1 MKEWFASATPEVKRT
16 KENPPTISESLAI
29 LKTRF
34 DKNSI
39 IYEDWHKE
47 EEEFAKYS
55 FDENGNRVTTSTF
68 LQELGGAEAPVPGA
82 MPQAKPKTTTTID
95 ELTKQLEKLTI
106 AVNAV
111 KDGTV
116 ERVPQ
121 PPATLEELRDRVDQL
136 TQMLNNGGSGGFRMN
151 QGSDSATRRCFMCGG
166 ICGENG
172 THPIGLRFCPETVRL
187 VNEHLVTFDP
197 QRMRYVMPDGRDL
210 PVVPRGW
217 AGGVASFIRNNQ
229 NNVAVPQSSASV
241 PRDVPPHMRTTN
253 LVGLVFEDA
262 EVISGNVFALEGVPD
277 QRYAFP
283 TTRSGRDTSN
293 RFDPLSRPA
302 DKGKAPAKPAQ
313 QPVQPQRQVR
323 FESPPVSVQ
332 QPTAPAPPVIQ
343 QNSIPPPTNPINNEQ
358 GWKSSQPKNQKG
370 GKDQDVEMKD
380 KDKSPPGNQYH
391 FTSKVQELADPQATF
406 NRIGDM
412 RVEVPLFQ
420 LLGMSPPLAKLF
432 TESTRTKREYGPV
445 KETVNKSAEYFS
457 DSSEEQ
463 GYEALTEIYGTLGE
477 ESNEKHFCVM
487 ENDPKLDDL
496 VFRCSNAMAQVPAKR
511 FFAMTVG
518 DLRVSINGVE
528 FEAMIDSGSELNVAG
543 NHLPEAASLPM
554 DYDGQRWSLKG
565 IHGEFERLRGCAV
578 NAPID
583 IGGHDFSHHIFIS
596 RQSVGNH
603 DIILGQPF
611 LQWYSATIQYER
623 GAHARLYLWKDGD
636 RSTNPTL
643 MVSITKPHDER
654 NTAAIRQGIDK
665 KKKTVSFIEEVDE
678 GEEDF

>member
-1 MKEWFASATPEVKRT
+1 MSTTSIYPPVGGFNLRTPMPIARTRDAPFFNGRYIEAFLNRILQHGVNAGILDKNELVKYIIEYSSDQVKDLILYMDEFDLEGNVSWDAAKEALNTLYGSSDKPKEYTEDELKEFCRERAAKPIFSKTLEVEEYLRSYVAIAASLKKRELITEKQYNLFFIRGIPHSMKEWFASATPEAKRT

-68 LQELGGAEAPVPGA
+68 LQDLGGAEAPVPGA

-253 LVGLVFEDA
+253 SVGLVFEDA
-262 EVISGNVFALEGVPD
+262 E
-277 QRYAFP
+277 
-283 TTRSGRDTSN
+283 
-293 RFDPLSRPA
+293 
-302 DKGKAPAKPAQ
+302 
-313 QPVQPQRQVR
+313 PQRQVR

-496 VFRCSNAMAQVPAKR
+496 VFRCSNAMAQVPAK
-511 FFAMTVG
+511 
-518 DLRVSINGVE
+518 
-528 FEAMIDSGSELNVAG
+528 
-543 NHLPEAASLPM
+543 
-554 DYDGQRWSLKG
+554 
-565 IHGEFERLRGCAV
+565 
-578 NAPID
+578 
-583 IGGHDFSHHIFIS
+583 
-596 RQSVGNH
+596 
-603 DIILGQPF
+603 
-611 LQWYSATIQYER
+611 
-623 GAHARLYLWKDGD
+623 
-636 RSTNPTL
+636 
-643 MVSITKPHDER
+643 
-654 NTAAIRQGIDK
+654 
-665 KKKTVSFIEEVDE
+665 
-678 GEEDF
+678 